1 MSDLPILYEKVD
13 AIGRIWLNRPEDCN
27 RMNRKMFFALE
38 SALNQALADPEV
50 RVLLL
55 AAKGDHF
62 CCGFDV
68 GDPESS
74 LNNCENGTVK
84 WEDRRANTQ
93 EEVDLF
99 MKILNSRKP
108 IIGAL
113 KGRALG
119 GGYFLAMLCDCIVA
133 ADNTIIDNGEFALGM
148 SYINYLPFEAWKIP
162 MNVAKEKAFTGYP
175 ITAKEGFRLGLFNR
189 VTTVEKLDECALTLA
204 RRMLRLSP
212 YTLTMHKELYNLAYS
227 LKGIQNIVPFAKEV
241 FNIALELPGTKENQD
256 IWQFARDNPGGAVV
270 DLFEKKLSE
279 LRKEEIE
286 ELDYLDD
293 LY

>member
-1 MSDLPILYEKVD
+1 MTDVPVLYKKTD
-13 AIGRIWLNRPEDCN
+13 GIGEIWLNRPEACN
-27 RMNRKMFFALE
+27 RINRKMFYALDA
-38 SALNQALADPEV
+38 SLTQALSDPEV
-50 RVLLL
+50 RVIVL
-55 AAKGDHF
+55 AAKGEHF

-74 LNNCENGTVK
+74 LNNNDDGSVK

-93 EEVDLF
+93 EEIDMF
-99 MKILNSRKP
+99 MKILNADKP

-148 SYINYLPFEAWKIP
+148 SYTNYLPLEAWKLP
-162 MNVAKEKAFTGYP
+162 MNLAKEKAFTGYP
-175 ITAKEGFRLGLFNR
+175 ITAKEGFRIGLFNR
-189 VTTVEKLDECALTLA
+189 VTAVEKVEECAHTLA

-212 YTLTMHKELYNLAYS
+212 YTLTMHKELYNMAYR

-241 FNIALELPGTKENQD
+241 FNIAMELPGTKENRE
-256 IWQFARDNPGGAVV
+256 IWQYARENPGGSVV
-270 DLFEKKLSE
+270 DLFEKKLAE
-279 LRKEEIE
+279 LRKEELE

>member
-1 MSDLPILYEKVD
+1 MTDIPVLYKKID
-13 AIGRIWLNRPEDCN
+13 GIGEIWLNRPESCN
-27 RMNRKMFFALE
+27 RINRKMFFALDA
-38 SALNQALADPEV
+38 SLSQALSDPEV
-50 RVLLL
+50 RVIVL
-55 AAKGDHF
+55 AAKGEHF

-74 LNNCENGTVK
+74 LNNREDGSVK

-93 EEVDLF
+93 EEIDLF
-99 MKILNSRKP
+99 MKLLNADKP

-119 GGYFLAMLCDCIVA
+119 GGYYLAMLCDCIVA

-148 SYINYLPFEAWKIP
+148 SYTNYLPLEAWKLP
-162 MNVAKEKAFTGYP
+162 MNIAKEKAFTGYP
-175 ITAKEGFRLGLFNR
+175 ITAKEGFRIGLFNR
-189 VTTVEKLDECALTLA
+189 VTAVEKVEECALTLA

-212 YTLTMHKELYNLAYS
+212 YTLTMHKELYNTAYR

-241 FNIALELPGTKENQD
+241 FNIAMELPGTKENRE
-256 IWQFARDNPGGAVV
+256 IWQYARENPGGAVV
-270 DLFEKKLSE
+270 DLFEEKLAE
-279 LRKEEIE
+279 LRKEELE